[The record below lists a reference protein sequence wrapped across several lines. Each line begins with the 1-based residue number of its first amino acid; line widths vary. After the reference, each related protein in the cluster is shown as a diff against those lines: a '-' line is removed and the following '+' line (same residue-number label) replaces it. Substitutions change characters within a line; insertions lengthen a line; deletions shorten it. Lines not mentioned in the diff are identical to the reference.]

1 MKQKDTLQCFVVM
14 GFGTKT
20 DFATGRKLDLDYSY
34 NALIKPVV
42 EQKGITCIRADEI
55 KHSGTIDVPMYQQL
69 LNADVV
75 IADLSTSNA
84 NAFYELGVRH
94 ALRPHTT
101 IVIAEQQLAYPFDLN
116 HILISKYNHL
126 GLNIDYYEVLRFQKY
141 LGETLDAVLAKVNVD
156 SPVYTFLDKLTPPAM
171 KFDLAAAVVAAPA
184 AIPSGEAEEEKQTLA
199 LLVKQGEEALAA
211 KDFTL
216 AKKYFALAAQ
226 IATYAPDDQSVS
238 SDAYLVQRLSYAT
251 YKAAQPDLVTA
262 LKEAINLLLQIDLKH
277 TNDPETVV
285 LGGKIEKRL
294 YYSGQG
300 EVHLQYAILNYQRCY
315 YLLNNRYHGINLS
328 FLLNARVASNLYT
341 TQEDKIADMVWA
353 NRIRKE
359 VLRMCARDA
368 ETIANRKYKEDEE
381 DEFTRQQKERD
392 RKEMSWILV
401 NQAEAHFGLGAM
413 EAYRQTLAQI
423 EAHQADQFMLDVF
436 NEQMA
441 KLRPIM
447 QQYGH
452 LLSPAWAGET
462 PGETYKVPGI
472 V

>member
-1 MKQKDTLQCFVVM
+1 MKPNNQLQCFVVM

-55 KHSGTIDVPMYQQL
+55 KHSGAIDVPMYQQL

-84 NAFYELGVRH
+84 NAFYELGIRH

-101 IVIAEQQLAYPFDLN
+101 IVIAEQQMSYPFDLN

-141 LGETLDAVLAKVNVD
+141 LGETLDAVIAKVNID
-156 SPVYTFLDKLTPPAM
+156 SPVYTFLDNLTPPVM
-171 KFDLAAAVVAAPA
+171 KIDLASA
-184 AIPSGEAEEEKQTLA
+184 AIVQAPVVQAQVEKQTLA
-199 LLVKQGEEALAA
+199 LLVKQGEEALVN
-211 KDFTL
+211 KDFTV
-216 AKKYFALAAQ
+216 AKKYFALASQ
-226 IATYAPDDQSVS
+226 IASCTPDDQSVS
-238 SDAYLVQRLSYAT
+238 SDAYLIQRLSYAT

-262 LKEAINLLLQIDLKH
+262 LKEAIDLLLQVDLKH

-328 FLLNARVASNLYT
+328 FLLNVRVASNLYPT
-341 TQEDKIADMVWA
+341 KEDKISDMVWA

-359 VLRMCARDA
+359 VLRMCERDR
-368 ETIANRKYKEDEE
+368 ETIENRKYKEGEE
-381 DEFTRQQKERD
+381 NDFTRNQKEQD
-392 RKEMSWILV
+392 RKELGWILV
-401 NQAEAHFGLGAM
+401 NKAESQFGLGEM
-413 EAYRQTLAQI
+413 DAYKETLLQI
-423 EAHQADQFMLDVF
+423 EAHQTDQFMLDIF
-436 NEQMA
+436 KEQMT

-447 QQYGH
+447 QEYGH
-452 LLSPAWAGET
+452 LLNPAWKEDL
-462 PGETYKVPGI
+462 
-472 V
+472 

>member
-1 MKQKDTLQCFVVM
+1 MKQKLQCFVVM

-42 EQKGITCIRADEI
+42 EQKGMSCIRADEI

-141 LGETLDAVLAKVNVD
+141 LGETLEAVIAKVNID
-156 SPVYTFLDKLTPPAM
+156 SPVYTFLDNLTPPVLKHDMVTTVIAG
-171 KFDLAAAVVAAPA
+171 PA
-184 AIPSGEAEEEKQTLA
+184 AMTAGAAEEEKQTLS
-199 LLVKQGEEALAA
+199 LLVRQGEEALAA
-211 KDFTL
+211 KDFML
-216 AKKYFALAAQ
+216 AKKYFALAVQ

-262 LKEAINLLLQIDLKH
+262 LKEAIDLLLQIDLKH

-300 EVHLQYAILNYQRCY
+300 EIHLQYAILNYQRCY

-328 FLLNARVASNLYT
+328 FLLNARVASGLYSS
-341 TQEDKIADMVWA
+341 QEDKIADMIWA
-353 NRIRKE
+353 NRIRRE
-359 VLRMCARDA
+359 VLRMCARDQ
-368 ETIANRKYKEDEE
+368 ETIVSRKYKEDEE
-381 DEFTRQQKERD
+381 DEFTRRQKELD

-401 NQAEAHFGLGAM
+401 NQAEAHFGLGEM
-413 EAYRQTLAQI
+413 QAYQETLAQLD
-423 EAHQADQFMLDVF
+423 AHQADQFMLDVF
-436 NEQMA
+436 QEQMA
-441 KLRPIM
+441 KLKPIM
-447 QQYGH
+447 QEYGH
-452 LLSPAWAGET
+452 LLHPAWTGEAYRVS
-462 PGETYKVPGI
+462 ETL
-472 V
+472 